1 MEIIERI
8 ILVGAIQG
16 FFLSFFI
23 MVKKN
28 MNFHRLFAFIL
39 FLITLAFSIA
49 YLQIVLDVN
58 SFPFLIKLNLLFPLA
73 FIPLLIVFL
82 KKITGTFQKNQPLN
96 FLFFLPLLLFLG
108 YNLPFYFA
116 NNEIKIDYF
125 LRFEMGNKA
134 SISEILEDVLIE
146 FTLCLFSI
154 WAVIEAKSYAKRID
168 DVFSNHTKTK
178 IGWINFLSFS
188 MFTLTFFAFV
198 LSLIPL
204 FLDQVPLEFHFI
216 TAIGSTLIVYY
227 IAYFFLI
234 NPDALKD
241 ISDNLRHTFEMI
253 ETEAGKQVKKQED
266 LNAEIEH
273 KILQVLEHQKLYQNP
288 ELTIGELSEKSG
300 IPVYLTSKIIN
311 QNLKTN
317 FYTLVNRYRLQ
328 QVKKELMLYPKKTI
342 IEIAYGAGFNSKTTF
357 YEVFKKETG
366 IAPSEFIQQNK
377 SAN

>member
-178 IGWINFLSFS
+178 IGWINFLSFC
-188 MFTLTFFAFV
+188 
-198 LSLIPL
+198 
-204 FLDQVPLEFHFI
+204 
-216 TAIGSTLIVYY
+216 
-227 IAYFFLI
+227 
-234 NPDALKD
+234 
-241 ISDNLRHTFEMI
+241 
-253 ETEAGKQVKKQED
+253 
-266 LNAEIEH
+266 
-273 KILQVLEHQKLYQNP
+273 
-288 ELTIGELSEKSG
+288 
-300 IPVYLTSKIIN
+300 
-311 QNLKTN
+311 
-317 FYTLVNRYRLQ
+317 
-328 QVKKELMLYPKKTI
+328 
-342 IEIAYGAGFNSKTTF
+342 
-357 YEVFKKETG
+357 
-366 IAPSEFIQQNK
+366 
-377 SAN
+377 